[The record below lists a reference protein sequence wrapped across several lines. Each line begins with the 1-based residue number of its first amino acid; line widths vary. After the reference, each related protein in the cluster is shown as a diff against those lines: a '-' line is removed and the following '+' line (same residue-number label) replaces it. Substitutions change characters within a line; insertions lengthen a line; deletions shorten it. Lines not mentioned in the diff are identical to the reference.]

1 MTEPRVTVGI
11 RVGTV
16 AAAATIGAVIG
27 LGLRH
32 GLSLRPFTS
41 TGAAVFDRIGIPVM
55 RQTAATVAGI
65 LLVGTA
71 IIVLGVCFTIV
82 AAPLRG
88 LRLLLAALMFAAI
101 GWGASLYVVRSILV
115 LSDATVL
122 GMAQRV
128 FVFALLA
135 LSLVVGMRLARPNV
149 RVE

>member
-1 MTEPRVTVGI
+1 MTEPRVTAGI

-16 AAAATIGAVIG
+16 AAAATIGAVMG

-32 GLSLRPFTS
+32 GLSLRPFAS

-55 RQTAATVAGI
+55 RQSAAAAAGI
-65 LLVGTA
+65 LLVGGA

-88 LRLLLAALMFAAI
+88 LRLLFAALMFAAI
-101 GWGASLYVVRSILV
+101 GWGASLFVVRSILV
-115 LSDATVL
+115 PSDTTVL
-122 GMAQRV
+122 GTAQRV
-128 FVFALLA
+128 FIFALLA

-149 RVE
+149 RIE

>member
-1 MTEPRVTVGI
+1 MTEPRLTTGI
-11 RVGTV
+11 RVGLV

-41 TGAAVFDRIGIPVM
+41 AGIALFDRLGIPVM
-55 RQTAATVAGI
+55 RSYAPTVAGFA
-65 LLVGTA
+65 LVGAA

-88 LRLLLAALMFAAI
+88 LRLLLVALMFAAI
-101 GWGASLYVVRSILV
+101 GWGASLYVVHSILV
-115 LSDATVL
+115 LSDNTVL
-122 GMAQRV
+122 GTAQRV
-128 FVFALLA
+128 FIFSLLA
-135 LSLVVGMRLARPNV
+135 LALVAGMRLARPNV